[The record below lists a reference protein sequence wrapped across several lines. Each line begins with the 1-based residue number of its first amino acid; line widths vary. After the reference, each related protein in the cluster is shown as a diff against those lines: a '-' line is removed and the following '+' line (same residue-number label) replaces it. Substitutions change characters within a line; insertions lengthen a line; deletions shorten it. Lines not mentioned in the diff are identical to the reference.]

1 MPQSRLVKIVGV
13 ILIAGVMAGCA
24 STPTNTVV
32 QPTHPA
38 TVPTGNLITIVHDVP
53 FCSALSAVVVIQ
65 NLNFNQTQSNVF
77 APYLN
82 TTAAFAP
89 EIRLNLQQLRDFDTI
104 LYSFPSRGERLTW
117 RTWISSWG
125 R

>member
-1 MPQSRLVKIVGV
+1 M
-13 ILIAGVMAGCA
+13 
-24 STPTNTVV
+24 
-32 QPTHPA
+32 
-38 TVPTGNLITIVHDVP
+38 HDVP
-53 FCSALSAVVVIQ
+53 FCSALSAVVVVQ

-104 LYSFPSRGERLTW
+104 LYSFPVKGGTFDVANLDFELGSVTVYDPTLDPPLKSLNGTFSTTKPVITMNPPLVITPSQANV
-117 RTWISSWG
+117 IVPG
-125 R
+125 F